1 MAWNP
6 KTPGRGNKAML
17 VREDR
22 LLDRIRRWETQP
34 LDRGR
39 GDPQRTIDS
48 VIRHLQRLLNTHQ
61 GSAPIADDYGIPD
74 FTNYLQGGR
83 DAIVGVESAIR
94 QVIES
99 YEPRLT
105 AIRVQYVAPEEGVP
119 TLRFQVQARLRMES
133 KLVFLETWIG
143 PDGKISV
150 KG

>member
-1 MAWNP
+1 M
-6 KTPGRGNKAML
+6 TL

-61 GSAPIADDYGIPD
+61 GSVPIAADYGIPD
-74 FTNYLQGGR
+74 FTQYLQGGR
-83 DAIVGVESAIR
+83 DAVVGVESAIR

-105 AIRVQYVAPEEGVP
+105 DVRVQYVTPEEGVP
-119 TLRFQVQARLRMES
+119 TLRFQVQARLRVES
-133 KLVFLETWIG
+133 KRVFLETWIG
-143 PDGKISV
+143 ADGKIGV